1 MLDILLIITFVI
13 LFVKFFSWL
22 FTPTYRSGY
31 GSWPSSTS
39 VTVTLPHPEK
49 TNPYRFYK
57 YIEVT
62 PYITLKEVRKELRR
76 QNILLKPEYEK
87 ALNDK
92 IRRHVFHNPYTFDEY
107 FHCEFDIIGIR
118 FLQCSPDKLSAFR
131 IDLCYLK
138 DDKIADLDDFDFI
151 PPYPYNHK
159 RKYLEIMDEY
169 YFDPQKIYASEFEDI
184 WKWYDEVG
192 KSLNQN
198 LVAVWDDE
206 IFTLRELLR
215 YHEITD
221 YHIRYIR
228 VREIARA
235 HNMPDELGP
244 LLRHVE
250 ADFGPDRKKSIL
262 AAILAFSIREMGV
275 DLEQHVHI
283 LEPEKDLFSDLPA
296 EEKKTS

>member
-13 LFVKFFSWL
+13 LFFKFVSWL
-22 FTPTYRSGY
+22 FTPSYRSGSGY
-31 GSWPSSTS
+31 WPSSTS

-62 PYITLKEVRKELRR
+62 PYVTLKEVRKELRR
-76 QNILLKPEYEK
+76 QNIILKPEYEK
-87 ALNDK
+87 AMNDK
-92 IRRHVFHNPYTFDEY
+92 IRRHVFRNPYTFDEY

-118 FLQCSPDKLSAFR
+118 FLQCSPEKLSAFR

-159 RKYLEIMDEY
+159 RKYLEIMKEY
-169 YFDPQKIYASEFEDI
+169 YFDPRELYASDFEDI

-192 KSLNQN
+192 KSLNKN

-235 HNMPDELGP
+235 HKMPDELGP
-244 LLRHVE
+244 LLRYVD
-250 ADFGPDRKKSIL
+250 ADFGPNRNKSIL
-262 AAILAFSIREMGV
+262 AAVLAFSIREMEV

-283 LEPEKDLFSDLPA
+283 LEPDRDLFSALPA
-296 EEKKTS
+296 EDKK

>member
-1 MLDILLIITFVI
+1 MLDILLVITFVI
-13 LFVKFFSWL
+13 LFVKFVSFL
-22 FTPTYRSGY
+22 FTPSYRSGSGY
-31 GSWPSSTS
+31 WPSSTS

-62 PYITLKEVRKELRR
+62 PYFTLKAVRKELRR
-76 QNILLKPEYEK
+76 QNIVLKPEYEK
-87 ALNDK
+87 AMNDK
-92 IRRHVFHNPYTFDEY
+92 IRRHVFHNPYTFEEY

-118 FLQCSPDKLSAFR
+118 FLQCSPDKLSAFQ
-131 IDLCYLK
+131 IDLCFLK
-138 DDKIADLDDFDFI
+138 DDKIADLDDFNFI

-159 RKYLEIMDEY
+159 RKYLEIMNEY
-169 YFDPQKIYASEFEDI
+169 YFDPQKIYASTFKEV
-184 WKWYDEVG
+184 WKWHDQMST
-192 KSLNQN
+192 SLNKN

-235 HNMPDELGP
+235 HDMPDELGP
-244 LLRHVE
+244 LLKHVE
-250 ADFGPDRKKSIL
+250 ADFGPERKKSIL
-262 AAILAFSIREMGV
+262 AAILAFSIREMDV

-283 LEPEKDLFSDLPA
+283 LEPEKDLFSYLLA
-296 EEKKTS
+296 EEKK